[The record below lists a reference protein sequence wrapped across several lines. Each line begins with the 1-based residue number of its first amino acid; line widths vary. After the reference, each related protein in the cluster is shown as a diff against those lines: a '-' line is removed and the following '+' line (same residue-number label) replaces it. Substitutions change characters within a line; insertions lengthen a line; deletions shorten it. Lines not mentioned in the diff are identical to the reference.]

1 VSAPILEA
9 ALQYCERGLGEHGL
23 HVFPAPPGAKCSYKS
38 ALRSGGRRWG
48 ATRDADEIRKD
59 FTRWP
64 YARIGIST
72 GIENSIVVIET
83 DTVEGHGVDGAAA
96 LAQLEATYGP
106 LPETLQAI
114 SPSDSVHRYFQHPG
128 IKIKNSASALG
139 PGIDVRG
146 DGGMVIAPPS
156 VNPDG
161 GAYRWLN
168 RGPMAAMPEWL
179 VELTRDKPLT
189 ISQRAVAA
197 ILQPTGSGRNREAL
211 KTNNNAYGAA
221 ALESEI
227 RLLAAAPDGG
237 RNHALNCTSF
247 RLHQLVAGGE
257 LNAADVE
264 QRLIE
269 ATIANGLMSDRINGG
284 MRNVMATIRSGA
296 RAGLQH
302 PRSRG
307 PQR

>member
-1 VSAPILEA
+1 MSAPILKA
-9 ALQYCERGLGEHGL
+9 ALRYGESDL
-23 HVFPAPPGAKCSYKS
+23 FVFPVPPGAKRSYKS

-48 ATRDADEIRKD
+48 ATRDADVIQRD

-64 YARIGIST
+64 FARIGIPT
-72 GIENSIVVIET
+72 GIDNGIVVVET
-83 DTVEGHGVDGAAA
+83 DTIEGHGVDGAAS
-96 LAQLEATYGP
+96 LAQLEARHGP

-114 SPSDSVHRYFQHPG
+114 SPSGSVHRYLKHPGAG
-128 IKIKNSASALG
+128 IKIKNSAGELR

-156 VNPDG
+156 VTPEV

-168 RGPMAAMPEWL
+168 RSPIAAMPEWL
-179 VELTRDKPLT
+179 VELTREKPPT
-189 ISQRAVAA
+189 ISQRAAAA
-197 ILQPTGSGRNREAL
+197 IKPPSSTA
-211 KTNNNAYGAA
+211 NAYGAA
-221 ALESEI
+221 ALDAEI

-237 RNHALNCTSF
+237 RNHALNRTSF

-257 LNAADVE
+257 LDAGEVE
-264 QRLIE
+264 QRLID
-269 ATIANGLMSDRINGG
+269 ATIANGLMSDRGNGG

-296 RAGLQH
+296 KAGLQH

-307 PQR
+307 PR

>member
-1 VSAPILEA
+1 MSAPILKA
-9 ALQYCERGLGEHGL
+9 ALRYGDHGL
-23 HVFPAPPGAKCSYKS
+23 FVFPAPPGAKRSYKS
-38 ALRSGGRRWG
+38 ALRSGGSRWG
-48 ATRDADEIRKD
+48 ATKDAKVIQQD

-64 YARIGIST
+64 FARIGIPT
-72 GIENSIVVIET
+72 GIENGIVVVET
-83 DTVEGHGVDGAAA
+83 DTVKGHGVDGAAA
-96 LAQLEATYGP
+96 LAELQAKHGP

-114 SPSDSVHRYFQHPG
+114 SPSGSVHRYLKHPG
-128 IKIKNSASALG
+128 IKIKNSASELG

-156 VNPDG
+156 VTPEV

-168 RGPMAAMPEWL
+168 RSPIAAMPEWL

-189 ISQRAVAA
+189 ISQRATAA
-197 ILQPTGSGRNREAL
+197 IRPPSSCGT
-211 KTNNNAYGAA
+211 TNAYGAA

-237 RNHALNCTSF
+237 RNHALNRTSF

-257 LNAADVE
+257 LDAGEVE
-264 QRLIE
+264 QRLID
-269 ATIANGLMSDRINGG
+269 ATIANGLMADRGNGG

-307 PQR
+307 PR